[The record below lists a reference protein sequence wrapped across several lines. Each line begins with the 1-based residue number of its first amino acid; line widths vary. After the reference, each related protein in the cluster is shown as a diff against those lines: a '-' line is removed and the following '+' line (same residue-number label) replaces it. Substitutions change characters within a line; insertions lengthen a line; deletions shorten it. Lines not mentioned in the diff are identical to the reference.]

1 MKKIVKKIIAVV
13 LSVICMTQVSLQAF
27 AVSFTGKSYV
37 KEMIISYGKTPD
49 DAKAWLKNNNYKI
62 IDCNINEGADD
73 TFSTKRAV
81 YLGYK
86 TTMDADKALTDMK
99 LMNMKGNYSA
109 VDYQNLLDE
118 QRTNI
123 RSFIND
129 FIVAVSEYRANYK
142 KGQARAVAAHDMLN
156 LLYDDDTD
164 CDIGDLLLEKIKEE
178 YKAEDFEKLS
188 KEEQAKHA
196 DMTTIL
202 MQSNAT
208 SVITIEQII
217 SLATDDSDTVW
228 TERYDEGLSYSSMLH
243 DVMQNEN
250 LPVSKAAAALA
261 ARYDKEAK
269 IIAEKADAYVKF
281 LEIYT
286 ESGITLE
293 SSKEELKAYLDEHGE
308 TEMAMWYAAGTQYE
322 KLKTFVDDEDISL
335 IDVLTD
341 DFYDVKTD
349 DRNMLYPLVSVLT
362 DGQKA
367 CLDYLSL
374 YQIVAMGINDDNV
387 IKDAM
392 KDLNLS
398 DKDKGS
404 VSIYEGID
412 RSIFSE
418 DIAMT
423 SSANKLQSS
432 TDKDF
437 STKWFKDGISTSTKV
452 LYIVLGVSVA
462 ATIGAFI
469 TYDILDSAGTAVAKN
484 FAKAEAAASCA
495 KTVAEDLE
503 EEIVDDA
510 LSESSDLS
518 EEVVK
523 NIVEE
528 LTDEEVQYSKVVADF
543 QSTNGMAKYFQY
555 AGFAM
560 IAVSAIIMGISAW
573 RTYTDLKAYYNTEFT
588 PIPMHMVNQGVNE
601 NDEKVFTYYT
611 AVNCNRQ
618 ETQMVTDKT
627 EILKSFGDIN
637 GDVGKQWVALYTT
650 TDKAAGKP
658 ITTDFFAQFAN
669 TKIPNESTPLSLF
682 GESSA
687 QNLTNSKGGY
697 TYADNKGGIYLFY
710 GTDSSIFAGSAISTG
725 VYALIAGGSLVVF
738 GFASF
743 FITKNIRN
751 KKNKKENADE
761 K

>member
-1 MKKIVKKIIAVV
+1 MKKIIKKVIAVV
-13 LSVICMTQVSLQAF
+13 LSVICMTQVSIQAF
-27 AVSFTGKSYV
+27 AASFTGKSYV

-109 VDYQNLLDE
+109 VDYQALLDE
-118 QRTNI
+118 QKTNI
-123 RSFIND
+123 RSFIDN

-142 KGQARAVAAHDMLN
+142 KGQARAVAAHDILN
-156 LLYDDDTD
+156 LLYDDDTE
-164 CDIGDLLLEKIKEE
+164 CDMGDLLLEKVKEE

-208 SVITIEQII
+208 AVIAIEQII
-217 SLATDDSDTVW
+217 ALATDDSDTVW
-228 TERYDEGLSYSSMLH
+228 TERYDEGLSYSSMLS
-243 DVMQNEN
+243 DVMENEN

-261 ARYDKEAK
+261 SKYDKEAK
-269 IIAEKADAYVKF
+269 IIAAKADAYKKF

-293 SSKEELKAYLDEHGE
+293 SSEAELKAYFKDKSE
-308 TEMAMWYAAGTQYE
+308 TDMAMWFSAGTQYE
-322 KLKTFVDDEDISL
+322 KLKTFVDDEDVSL

-341 DFYDVKTD
+341 DFYDVETD

-367 CLDYLSL
+367 CLNYLSF

-387 IKDAM
+387 VKDAM

-398 DKDKGS
+398 NKDKGS

-418 DIAMT
+418 EVAMT
-423 SSANKLQSS
+423 SSANSLQMS

-437 STKWFKDGISTSTKV
+437 STKWFEDGISTSTKV
-452 LYIVLGVSVA
+452 LYIALGVSVA
-462 ATIGAFI
+462 ATIGAFV
-469 TYDILDSAGTAVAKN
+469 TSDILKSASTAVARN
-484 FAKAEAAASCA
+484 FAEAEAAESCV

-518 EEVVK
+518 EDVVQ

-528 LTDEEVQYSKVVADF
+528 MSDEEVQYSRVVADF
-543 QSTNGMAKYFQY
+543 QSTGGMAKYFRY

-560 IAVSAIIMGISAW
+560 LAVSAIIMGISAW

-588 PIPMHMVNQGVNE
+588 PIPMHIVNQGVNE

-618 ETQMVTDKT
+618 EAQMVTDKT

-658 ITTDFFAQFAN
+658 ITTDFFTQFAN

-682 GESSA
+682 GESTA
-687 QNLTNSKGGY
+687 QNLTNARGGY

-710 GTDSSIFAGSAISTG
+710 GTDSSALAGSAISTG
-725 VYALIAGGSLVVF
+725 VYALIAGGSFIVF
-738 GFASF
+738 GLASF
-743 FITKNIRN
+743 FITKKVRN
-751 KKNKKENADE
+751 KKNQKENADE